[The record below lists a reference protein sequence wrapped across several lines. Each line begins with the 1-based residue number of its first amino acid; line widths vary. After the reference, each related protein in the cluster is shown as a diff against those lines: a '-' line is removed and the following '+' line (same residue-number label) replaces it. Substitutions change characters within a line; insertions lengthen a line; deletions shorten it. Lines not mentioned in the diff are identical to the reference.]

1 MTSLHHIEEVLD
13 IVIDRQ
19 LNNGYKKRNKNR
31 YYYYPNEYYIVC
43 LSEMNDKWIIL
54 NAGPRTIELL
64 IDNIFC
70 CSNKYAM
77 TNDNLGSTI
86 KIHTLLMDTPNER
99 CIDHLNR
106 NPFDNRVEN
115 LRITTHRQNMR
126 NKSMYN
132 TNTSDYTGISRR
144 IVNGIG
150 QWRAIINDDD
160 GQVEKTFSC
169 KKYGEREA
177 KLLAIEQRCQWK
189 RDLHYIGD

>member
-64 IDNIFC
+64 TDNIFC

-77 TNDNLGSTI
+77 TNKKKTKINATLFFLTNLFGTKKKTI
-86 KIHTLLMDTPNER
+86 VFL
-99 CIDHLNR
+99 
-106 NPFDNRVEN
+106 FF
-115 LRITTHRQNMR
+115 
-126 NKSMYN
+126 KS
-132 TNTSDYTGISRR
+132 SI
-144 IVNGIG
+144 
-150 QWRAIINDDD
+150 
-160 GQVEKTFSC
+160 KFC
-169 KKYGEREA
+169 
-177 KLLAIEQRCQWK
+177 
-189 RDLHYIGD
+189 